1 MRQMRKAEIISEE
14 DALAKTYEVKEHMH
28 NYARIIVP
36 HSLVG
41 KTVKLV
47 PVRIEITII

>member
-1 MRQMRKAEIISEE
+1 MARTAEAFTEE
-14 DALAKTYEVKEHMH
+14 EALAKVYEIKEHMH

-47 PVRIEITII
+47 PVRIDITII

>member
-1 MRQMRKAEIISEE
+1 MARTAENISEK
-14 DALAKTYEVKEHMH
+14 DALAKPYEIKEHMH

-41 KTVKLV
+41 KWVRLV
-47 PVRIEITII
+47 PVEITIKDA